1 MVAQLWKGEGHPF
14 YIHIQ
19 IKTAVLLAQCNIYD
33 VSSKVGMCRKMV
45 KNLFFFSYFEM
56 AVDIFPPV
64 LVWHG

>member
-19 IKTAVLLAQCNIYD
+19 IKNAVLLVQSNIYD
-33 VSSKVGMCRKMV
+33 VSSKIGMCRKMD
-45 KNLFFFSYFEM
+45 KNIFSFSYLEM
-56 AVDIFPPV
+56 AADIFTPL